1 MGRTESER
9 ERGGGVSASSPTSRG
24 FSGAQAGAIALRTG
38 SPRSRDRPT
47 PHTPRAHERRSRRA
61 QAPASGHDS
70 PRGAP
75 AAATGFPRPPSPA
88 PPSPGARTAARRG
101 AFPHLLPLF
110 PSGPQAST
118 CTPAAPPNSKGPP
131 SSSGR
136 HHPARGTQSSFHHRR
151 RGSGRSRD
159 TQGENPRRPLPP
171 SPRENAGS
179 GRHHWRRRDCEAG
192 SGRKAS

>member
-1 MGRTESER
+1 MLRR
-9 ERGGGVSASSPTSRG
+9 PPSPCGPTPR
-24 FSGAQAGAIALRTG
+24 ALRTG
-38 SPRSRDRPT
+38 RP
-47 PHTPRAHERRSRRA
+47 PHTPRAHERRSSRA

-159 TQGENPRRPLPP
+159 TQRENPRRPLPP
-171 SPRENAGS
+171 PPPPPVRTPGVAATTGGGETARQAAVGRLPS
-179 GRHHWRRRDCEAG
+179 GQEALTPG
-192 SGRKAS
+192 C